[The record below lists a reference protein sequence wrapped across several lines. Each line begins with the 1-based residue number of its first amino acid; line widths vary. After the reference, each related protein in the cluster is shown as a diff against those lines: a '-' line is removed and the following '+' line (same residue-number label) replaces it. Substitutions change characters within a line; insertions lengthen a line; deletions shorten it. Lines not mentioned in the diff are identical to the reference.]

1 MATKG
6 FNALALGY
14 AGAAVSAAGML
25 LLSIGAKLGLYTR
38 AAERMM
44 DWHMF
49 YSLSAGGIIAGMI
62 EAAVWSFVFLY
73 ALAWVY
79 DRYA

>member
-1 MATKG
+1 MVKEKL
-6 FNALALGY
+6 NELALGY
-14 AGAAVSAAGML
+14 AGAGVSAACML
-25 LLSIGAKLGLYTR
+25 LLSIAAKLGVYTR

-49 YSLSAGGIIAGMI
+49 YTLSFGGIIAGMI

-79 DRYA
+79 NKYA